1 MNPFPRH
8 ILRKLLA
15 DYGTTLLDEPER
27 VDAFLADLCGE
38 YRRER
43 YLIVQAMRW
52 RVPADLLSQPQGVAT
67 VGPRLSR
74 RLQEQYGL
82 SAEAAQW
89 AIESWAMALDVEEL
103 PFWNRG
109 ISASDD
115 VSTDR
120 DALVAFYH
128 ATNGANWVK
137 SENWLSD
144 APLDTWHGVTTDSSG
159 RVIKLALSRNKL
171 SGGIPVETGNLF
183 CLTQLNL
190 SNYEEWTDESYDLT
204 GPIPAELDDLSSLT
218 QLDLSDYENWTD
230 ERNDLTGPIPAE
242 LISPISQIRR

>member
-89 AIESWAMALDVEEL
+89 AIESWAIALNVEEL
-103 PFWNRG
+103 LVTDSG
-109 ISASDD
+109 LSATDE

-120 DALVAFYH
+120 EVLVAFYH
-128 ATNGANWVK
+128 AMNGANWLN

-144 APLDTWHGVTTDSSG
+144 APLDTWYGVSTDSSG
-159 RVIKLALSRNKL
+159 RVVRLSLRDNSL
-171 SGGIPVETGNLF
+171 GG
-183 CLTQLNL
+183 
-190 SNYEEWTDESYDLT
+190 S
-204 GPIPAELDDLSSLT
+204 IPAELGRLSCLMK
-218 QLDLSDYENWTD
+218 LDLSQISGDRPRN
-230 ERNDLTGPIPAE
+230 ERNKFPSEATSYRPDPASTRQS
-242 LISPISQIRR
+242 LQTHRAFPQTS

>member
-52 RVPADLLSQPQGVAT
+52 RVPADLLSQPQGAAPI
-67 VGPRLSR
+67 GPRLSR

-89 AIESWAMALDVEEL
+89 AIESWAIALSDEEL
-103 PFWNRG
+103 FVTDSG
-109 ISASDD
+109 ISATDE

-120 DALVAFYH
+120 EILVAFYH
-128 ATNGANWVK
+128 ATNGADWTKN
-137 SENWLSD
+137 ENWLSD
-144 APLDTWHGVTTDSSG
+144 APLDTWFGVGTDSSG
-159 RVIKLALSRNKL
+159 RVVRLTLKDNSL
-171 SGGIPVETGNLF
+171 SGSISG
-183 CLTQLNL
+183 
-190 SNYEEWTDESYDLT
+190 
-204 GPIPAELDDLSSLT
+204 ELDHLFPWP
-218 QLDLSDYENWTD
+218 LDFYFDEDGTD
-230 ERNDLTGPIPAE
+230 ERLDRRM
-242 LISPISQIRR
+242 IRRKLDFSFPEDTGISDE